1 MSQHALDVL
10 EFGRVLERIAA
21 RTGCYL
27 ARDRVLASRPE
38 SEPLR
43 VSRELARVG
52 ATMDFAAD
60 APDWGMLP
68 VPDVTGALDQL
79 SADGVVLEPTQLHRI
94 GLLLNSSRRLSSDFE
109 ERGQSREGPYA
120 ELTSIAQLLV
130 SRREIEDRIGRCVD
144 AEGRVLDGASREL
157 KRIRDK
163 LRGAHARIVRKLET
177 FARTLPERIAVADG
191 SVTIREGRY
200 VIPVRREGKGEVG
213 GIVHDESQSGATI
226 FVEPPVAIELMN
238 EVRDLERE
246 QQREIRR
253 VLGELTAE
261 ITPERDALRG
271 ALDALVDFDTLHA
284 RARTA
289 LSWRASVPELADDAN
304 PTLHIREGRH
314 PLLLENDPASVVPF
328 ELELEEDERAVVVSG
343 PNTGGKSVF
352 LKATGLI
359 CALAQ
364 SGVVPPVGKG
374 TRLRVFDSFFADIGD
389 EQSIVQSLS
398 TFSAHLGNL
407 STIVTEA
414 GSKSLVLI
422 DEMGTGT
429 DPAEG
434 AALAR
439 SVLEELVAKEATT
452 IVSSHL
458 GELKRL
464 DGHGSGIVNASL
476 QFDSERME
484 PTYRFLKGRPGRS
497 YGLAIARRL
506 GFPATVLDRAE
517 TYRDDDEARMEEVL
531 ARLEQREQEAAKLVH
546 ELDIE
551 RAQTARLREGME
563 GRERTLRD
571 HERKADG
578 RARDEARK
586 LLLDARAEVEA
597 AIAELRTAAEQGADV
612 GELAKDAR
620 RRVEQAASRH
630 QKPRPEAS
638 DVGPTEIEVGDRVRI
653 HSTGARGG
661 VVELRSGRAVVEAGA
676 IRFEV
681 PVSELEVVDAP
692 TEPKRSVGTWSAPT
706 RDQVRLEIDL
716 RGLRVDEMG
725 YELSRAIDEAIFDDL
740 SQLRIIHGKGTGA
753 LRKRVAEMLDLDA
766 RVQQHRMG
774 GPTEGGAGVT
784 VATFGRAS

>member
-1 MSQHALDVL
+1 
-10 EFGRVLERIAA
+10 
-21 RTGCYL
+21 
-27 ARDRVLASRPE
+27 
-38 SEPLR
+38 
-43 VSRELARVG
+43 
-52 ATMDFAAD
+52 
-60 APDWGMLP
+60 
-68 VPDVTGALDQL
+68 
-79 SADGVVLEPTQLHRI
+79 
-94 GLLLNSSRRLSSDFE
+94 
-109 ERGQSREGPYA
+109 
-120 ELTSIAQLLV
+120 
-130 SRREIEDRIGRCVD
+130 
-144 AEGRVLDGASREL
+144 
-157 KRIRDK
+157 
-163 LRGAHARIVRKLET
+163 
-177 FARTLPERIAVADG
+177 
-191 SVTIREGRY
+191 
-200 VIPVRREGKGEVG
+200 
-213 GIVHDESQSGATI
+213 
-226 FVEPPVAIELMN
+226 
-238 EVRDLERE
+238 
-246 QQREIRR
+246 
-253 VLGELTAE
+253 
-261 ITPERDALRG
+261 
-271 ALDALVDFDTLHA
+271 
-284 RARTA
+284 
-289 LSWRASVPELADDAN
+289 
-304 PTLHIREGRH
+304 
-314 PLLLENDPASVVPF
+314 
-328 ELELEEDERAVVVSG
+328 
-343 PNTGGKSVF
+343 
-352 LKATGLI
+352 
-359 CALAQ
+359 
-364 SGVVPPVGKG
+364 
-374 TRLRVFDSFFADIGD
+374 
-389 EQSIVQSLS
+389 
-398 TFSAHLGNL
+398 
-407 STIVTEA
+407 
-414 GSKSLVLI
+414 
-422 DEMGTGT
+422 MGTGT